1 MRNSDMEN
9 EKKEWPAELLEL
21 FDDPLLEGVK
31 PKPAAITADDRMQ
44 KKIEELRE
52 WIEANGHEPDVN
64 SKNIREKLMAV
75 SLQTL
80 KEKGLWI

>member
-1 MRNSDMEN
+1 MEN

-21 FDDPLLEGVK
+21 FDDPLLEDVK
-31 PKPAAITADDRMQ
+31 PKAPPTTADDRMQ

-75 SLQTL
+75 ALKTL
-80 KEKGLWI
+80 KEMGLWI

>member
-1 MRNSDMEN
+1 MEN

-31 PKPAAITADDRMQ
+31 PKAPPVTADDRMQ

-52 WIEANGHEPDVN
+52 WIEANGQEPDVN
-64 SKNIREKLMAV
+64 SKSIREKLMAV

-80 KEKGLWI
+80 KEMGLWI

>member
-31 PKPAAITADDRMQ
+31 PKAPPITADDRMQ

-75 SLQTL
+75 SLKTL